1 MTFNFTVAPTFLF
14 LVASTASAHPVP
26 KDSHDRTIVVRLQ
39 KGQTPNQ
46 LRVRVEYRL
55 EVDEE
60 TVLLVDMHDYRDQVN
75 FVDYFPQRPFEYYA
89 HFTRIHAPIL
99 ADRLIA
105 TVNQT
110 PWKARCLSRKE
121 RLRDE
126 DGKALGHLRCDF
138 VFASEFEIDPSQPI
152 RFFFHDQT
160 YLSADIAPE
169 KGYLV
174 LSFVNETDLPIE
186 SKVEP
191 DATLYKKAMESLN
204 SKEDDRQRKI
214 TVVFA
219 ASAVPVAK
227 IEIPAVHEHPERESH
242 EDRYSLLRLIMH
254 TDYGFWLTMLL
265 AFLFGS
271 AHALTPGH
279 GKTLVAAYLV
289 GERGTIW
296 HALFLGL
303 VTTLTHTGVV
313 LILAIIM
320 TLLPND
326 AQMAFQKW
334 IQNGLGL
341 VLGLMVACMGF
352 WLLLQR
358 LAGKA
363 DHVHI
368 GAGHHHHG
376 KPPSA
381 RALSWWGLVMLGVT
395 GGIVPCWDAIVL
407 LFYTVGTSRFWLVLP
422 AILAFSAGL
431 AVVLVLIGVLVVQL
445 PRFVEAR
452 GGSGRFTR
460 SLPMVSAI
468 AVILVGL
475 WLCFEWSQGR

>member
-1 MTFNFTVAPTFLF
+1 MGAAFLGF
-14 LVASTASAHPVP
+14 LASTAMAHPVP

-39 KGQTPNQ
+39 NGETPNR

-89 HFTRIHAPIL
+89 HFTRIHAPIF

-105 TVNQT
+105 SVHKNS
-110 PWKARCLSRKE
+110 WKPHCVFRKE

-126 DGKALGHLRCDF
+126 DGKSLGHLRCDF
-138 VFASEFEIDPSQPI
+138 VFEGEFEIDPSQPT

-160 YLSADIAPE
+160 FLSADIAPE

-174 LSFVNETDLPIE
+174 LSFVNETGLAIQ
-186 SKVEP
+186 SKTEP
-191 DATLYKKAMESLN
+191 DATLYKKAMESLT
-204 SKEDDRQRKI
+204 SKEEDRQRKV

-219 ASAVPVAK
+219 ASAVPAPK
-227 IEIPAVHEHPERESH
+227 TEIPAVHEHPGRESH
-242 EDRYSLLRLIMH
+242 EDRFSLLRLIMH
-254 TDYGFWLTMLL
+254 SDYGFWLTMLL
-265 AFLFGS
+265 AFFFGS

-289 GERGTIW
+289 GERGTVW

-313 LILAIIM
+313 ILLAIIM
-320 TLLPND
+320 VLLPD
-326 AQMAFQKW
+326 GAQRTFQRW
-334 IQNGLGL
+334 IVGGLGL

-358 LAGKA
+358 LAGKP

-368 GAGHHHHG
+368 GGGHHHHHDHS
-376 KPPSA
+376 PSA
-381 RALSWWGLVMLGVT
+381 RELNWWGLVMLGVT

-407 LFYTVGTSRFWLVLP
+407 LFYTIGTNRIWLVLP
-422 AILAFSAGL
+422 AVLAFSAGL
-431 AVVLVLIGVLVVQL
+431 AVVLVLIGVLVVQV

-452 GGSGRFTR
+452 GGSGRLTR